1 MSYLNVFPRP
11 VEISRAQ
18 KTRKGPPMTYHEK
31 YVHWKDV
38 CSIHWKEIV
47 TLSVALHW
55 VMDMFIIGPI
65 VFCLGV
71 MFGLHLEH

>member
-1 MSYLNVFPRP
+1 
-11 VEISRAQ
+11 
-18 KTRKGPPMTYHEK
+18 MTYHEK
-31 YVHWKDV
+31 YVHWKEV